1 MSLELLFG
9 LIVAVVVIAVI
20 YFNRSG
26 SGLDVNQDGKVDID
40 DAKKA
45 VENTVEGVKKTV
57 RKPRATK
64 QAAAPTT
71 AVKTTKATKTKT
83 TNGSR
88 KK

>member
-1 MSLELLFG
+1 MSVELLFG
-9 LIVAVVVIAVI
+9 LIVAVIVIAVI
-20 YFNRSG
+20 YFNNNG
-26 SGLDVNQDGKVDID
+26 SGLDVNKDGKVDID

-64 QAAAPTT
+64 AA
-71 AVKTTKATKTKT
+71 TKPAEKPVATKTKS

>member
-1 MSLELLFG
+1 MSVELLFG
-9 LIVAVVVIAVI
+9 LIVAVIVIAVI

-26 SGLDVNQDGKVDID
+26 SGLDVNQDGKVDVE

-64 QAAAPTT
+64 ATATT
-71 AVKTTKATKTKT
+71 AVKTKATTKT

>member
-1 MSLELLFG
+1 MSVELLFG
-9 LIVAVVVIAVI
+9 LIFAVLIFSLI
-20 YFNRSG
+20 YFNRSS
-26 SGLDVNQDGKVDID
+26 SGLDVNKDGKVDID

-64 QAAAPTT
+64 AATKPAT
-71 AVKTTKATKTKT
+71 KTTATKTKT